1 MKIKPSN
8 IALLAIIG
16 SSFFFSL
23 PPVIFKVLYK
33 SFEPMP
39 LSFIRF
45 TLAFLFMLPFL
56 LKEKNGGVKHVLRL
70 SLPISLL
77 SSTNVLLFAYG
88 IARTSADF
96 ASIIYTIVPL
106 LVAIL
111 SYFILKERFT
121 LHKILGILIGF
132 TGIIFII
139 ILPIIQ
145 KGANSSGDFLGNLLI
160 FIASISW
167 AGYAIGSR
175 YLSSKNVSALSLAS
189 TSFFSAAVL
198 SFMLTI
204 FTAKKDFVSPL
215 FNLNTALL
223 ILLLS
228 CVTTVAS
235 FMLYQWAIKHS
246 SATTASLNQYLQPV
260 FTFTFAAIVL
270 GEKLTGEFLIGAILV
285 FAGVF
290 IATNAT
296 RKISGEGK
304 ILAKEAITEIE
315 KI

>member
-1 MKIKPSN
+1 MKIKPST

-45 TLAFLFMLPFL
+45 TLAFLFILPFF
-56 LKEKNGGVKHVLRL
+56 LKEKNDNVKNILKL
-70 SLPISLL
+70 TLPISFL
-77 SSTNVLLFAYG
+77 STANVLLFAYG
-88 IARTSADF
+88 IARTSADS

-106 LVAIL
+106 LVAVL

-121 LHKILGILIGF
+121 IHKVLGILIGF
-132 TGIIFII
+132 AGIMFII

-145 KGANSSGDFLGNLLI
+145 KGTNGGGDFFGNLLI

-175 YLSSKNVSALSLAS
+175 HLSTKKISVLSLAT
-189 TSFFSAAVL
+189 TSFFSAAVF
-198 SFMLTI
+198 SFIITVLA
-204 FTAKKDFVSPL
+204 AKKDFISPL
-215 FNLNTALL
+215 FNLNTTLL

-260 FTFTFAAIVL
+260 FTFTLAAIVL
-270 GEKLTGEFLIGAILV
+270 GEKLTGEFLIGSILV

-296 RKISGEGK
+296 RKLAREGRF
-304 ILAKEAITEIE
+304 LASEAVAEIE